1 MCAILVKG
9 KVTRMTQEEQIQ
21 KWMQELTLEEKSLL
35 LTGGGA
41 LTTKGCERLGIPCLN
56 MSDGPHGVRRLITN
70 PVWRQEVHIDGG
82 DVCYPTNSALGATW
96 NTELAYK
103 AGVAVAKDCKAEG
116 IDVLLAPSVNMKRT
130 PRCGRNFE
138 YYAEDPVLAGMLGA
152 AFINGVQDEG
162 VGTSLKHYAANNQEI
177 ERGTINVEVDERT
190 LREYY
195 LKVFEIVLANS
206 NPTSVM
212 CAYNKLNGIWCSENK
227 YLLNDLLKEEC
238 GYDGLMISDWG
249 AVHDI
254 CKCLK
259 AGLDLQMPRNRE
271 ILAQLTDGLAKGK
284 ISMEDIDRAV
294 RAVLKFIM
302 DVKALPAHKESYNR
316 QDQHQVAYECA
327 CEAITLLKNE
337 DNILPITK
345 RKYKKIAVIG
355 KSAEL
360 PVFMG
365 GGSSRVTL
373 KEESVDTPLACIKNL
388 AGADIQI
395 TYFPE
400 FGHTQNVID
409 QNDRV
414 CDLMNA
420 ASDADLTIF
429 FVSDNNG
436 LEVETED
443 MDRQNLML
451 PNYISYSIERTREV
465 CENLV
470 VVLQSGS
477 AVIPFRWHNQTKGI
491 VQMWYAGEAGGSAIA
506 DVLFGKVNPSGKL
519 SETFMNRERTDLDY
533 PGDGLKV
540 CYKEGQSVG
549 YRYYD
554 LHPEEV
560 WYPFGYGLS
569 YTKFAYSDLA
579 VDVKCE
585 QLGKYT
591 ITAELTVE
599 NIGDVA
605 GKEVVQLYVQP
616 TESIVS
622 RPYKELKKF
631 TKVEMA
637 PGEKKRIRFVLNNSD
652 FVYYNTCLRKW
663 HLESG
668 GYNILIGASSQD
680 IRLGKGVILE
690 NPDDYTINRVGKCMV
705 L

>member
-35 LTGGGA
+35 LTGGGG

-162 VGTSLKHYAANNQEI
+162 VGTSLKHYAANNQEN

-271 ILAQLTDGLAKGK
+271 ILAQLTDGLEKGK

-345 RKYKKIAVIG
+345 QKYKKIAVIG

-388 AGADIQI
+388 AGEDIQI
-395 TYFPE
+395 TYYPE

-477 AVIPFRWHNQTKGI
+477 AVIPFRWHNQAKGI

-533 PGDGLKV
+533 PGDGL
-540 CYKEGQSVG
+540 
-549 YRYYD
+549 
-554 LHPEEV
+554 
-560 WYPFGYGLS
+560 
-569 YTKFAYSDLA
+569 
-579 VDVKCE
+579 
-585 QLGKYT
+585 
-591 ITAELTVE
+591 
-599 NIGDVA
+599 
-605 GKEVVQLYVQP
+605 
-616 TESIVS
+616 
-622 RPYKELKKF
+622 
-631 TKVEMA
+631 
-637 PGEKKRIRFVLNNSD
+637 
-652 FVYYNTCLRKW
+652 
-663 HLESG
+663 
-668 GYNILIGASSQD
+668 
-680 IRLGKGVILE
+680 
-690 NPDDYTINRVGKCMV
+690 
-705 L
+705 